1 MAVQRDNEFLA
12 SVARVAR
19 EIAAQHADDV
29 DRQGRYP
36 HEAIDALKEIGAI
49 GACVPE
55 EFGGPEVSFEAIAR
69 ACFELSRRCAS
80 TGMIFAMHHIQL
92 LTIVRHLD
100 GAPWFEGYL
109 SDVVAEQR
117 VIASATSE
125 IGTGGDLSRSI
136 AAVVSD
142 GDGWLR
148 FDKQAPTLSYGAQ
161 AQDVLSTVRRDEDA
175 DQGDQVLVLSRGS
188 ETALEPAGDWDTLGM
203 RGTCSPGFVVHARFR
218 PEQIMPAPF
227 ASMLNES
234 VVPLTHILWAFV
246 WLGIATDAFERG
258 QAFVRNAA
266 RRNPG
271 RPVPA
276 AHRLSQVLAE
286 LTVLRAA
293 VDAAL
298 RDFQQIDGDREQF
311 STLATVLRINNV
323 KIAASEQTL
332 RVCLG
337 VLDVVGIAG
346 YRNNSPYAVGRQLR
360 DALST
365 RLMIAN
371 DRIHSVNAALLLVA
385 KEA

>member
-1 MAVQRDNEFLA
+1 MA
-12 SVARVAR
+12 
-19 EIAAQHADDV
+19 
-29 DRQGRYP
+29 
-36 HEAIDALKEIGAI
+36 ALKEIGAV

-55 EFGGPEVSFEAIAR
+55 TFGGLGVSLEAIAR
-69 ACFELSRRCAS
+69 ACFELSRRCAA

-109 SDVVAEQR
+109 RDVVAGQR

-125 IGTGGDLSRSI
+125 VGTGGDLSRSI
-136 AAVVSD
+136 APVVPD

-148 FDKQAPTLSYGAQ
+148 FDKHAPTLSYGAQ
-161 AQDVLSTVRRDEDA
+161 AEDVLSTVRRDEDA
-175 DQGDQVLVLSRGS
+175 DESDQVLVLSREGDT
-188 ETALEPAGDWDTLGM
+188 ELEPAGEWDTLGM

-218 PEQIMPAPF
+218 PEQILAAPF

-234 VVPLTHILWAFV
+234 IVPLTHILWAFV

-258 QAFVRNAA
+258 QAFVRHAA

-271 RPVPA
+271 TPVPA
-276 AHRLSQVLAE
+276 AHRLSQVLGE
-286 LTVLRAA
+286 LTVLRAEA
-293 VDAAL
+293 DAAL
-298 RDFQQIDGDREQF
+298 REFERIDGDREQF
-311 STLATVLRINNV
+311 STVGTILRINNI

-371 DRIHSVNAALLLVA
+371 DRIHSVNAGLLLVA